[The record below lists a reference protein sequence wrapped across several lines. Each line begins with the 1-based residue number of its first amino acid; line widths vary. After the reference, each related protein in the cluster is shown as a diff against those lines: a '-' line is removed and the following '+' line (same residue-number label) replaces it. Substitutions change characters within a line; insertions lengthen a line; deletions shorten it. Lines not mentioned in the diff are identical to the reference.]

1 MHPQGGGKI
10 FCISTFG
17 DSGPDLQASQI
28 PALGV
33 AALGP
38 GLGAAMGP
46 GSLSEGAAP
55 AAQMASLAL
64 PTLFLGDCLWNA
76 LALVSHLSFVSLLLR
91 CIMLVNKGFPC
102 GSVGKEFTC
111 SMADLCSIP
120 GVGRSPGEGKGYSL
134 QYSGLENSM
143 DCLVHGVTKSQT

>member
-55 AAQMASLAL
+55 SCSNGFLSPVHPYSFVIACGTPWLWYL
-64 PTLFLGDCLWNA
+64 FCLLFLH
-76 LALVSHLSFVSLLLR
+76 V
-91 CIMLVNKGFPC
+91 
-102 GSVGKEFTC
+102 
-111 SMADLCSIP
+111 
-120 GVGRSPGEGKGYSL
+120 
-134 QYSGLENSM
+134 
-143 DCLVHGVTKSQT
+143 